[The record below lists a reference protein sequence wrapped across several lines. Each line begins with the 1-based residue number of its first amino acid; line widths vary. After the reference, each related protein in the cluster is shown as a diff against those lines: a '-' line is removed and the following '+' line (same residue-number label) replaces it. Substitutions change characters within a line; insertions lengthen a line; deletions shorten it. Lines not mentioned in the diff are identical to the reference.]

1 MCIHSGNI
9 WRMFTLKP
17 DAGSTDGGGGAFLW
31 LLLLLSGFS
40 VGSLFHSGGQ
50 RMCLLFVFL
59 CPEGWPA
66 SGENP
71 WPCWDL
77 ASSPLVLLLKVTPTF
92 DGSRFLSGYV
102 PGLLHK
108 LLLFSLLR
116 VLEVFTEVWASTQL
130 MLPNRDGELLQ
141 ETQQNEART
150 SKDVGTLQKGHQ
162 QPQLLFSGWAERTAR

>member
-1 MCIHSGNI
+1 M
-9 WRMFTLKP
+9 
-17 DAGSTDGGGGAFLW
+17 
-31 LLLLLSGFS
+31 
-40 VGSLFHSGGQ
+40 
-50 RMCLLFVFL
+50 
-59 CPEGWPA
+59 
-66 SGENP
+66 
-71 WPCWDL
+71 
-77 ASSPLVLLLKVTPTF
+77 LLKVTPTF

-162 QPQLLFSGWAERTAR
+162 QPQLLFSG